1 MDLDDFVGQ
10 VMNDLEMG
18 RKAHGV
24 RAVRATLKTL
34 SERLQEGE
42 AIDLAGALP
51 MGIDH
56 YVLMAEQGQKFD
68 VNDFITRVADIE
80 DISNSEAKF
89 HIQVVIRITTEA
101 IPACQT
107 EDILD
112 NLPEEYEE
120 LLALSDY

>member
-1 MDLDDFVGQ
+1 MDFDDFVGQ

-24 RAVRATLKTL
+24 RAVRATLNTL

-42 AIDLAGALP
+42 ATDLAGALP
-51 MGIDH
+51 MEIDH
-56 YVLMAEQGQKFD
+56 YVLMAEHGQKFD

-89 HIQVVIRITTEA
+89 HIQVVIKIMTEA
-101 IPACQT
+101 IPAGET

-120 LLALSDY
+120 LFSLSDY